1 MSDDQKKTDGAIAG
15 LERPKGVGG
24 PPPRRHA
31 PQAGTESTPSTAP
44 STATTTEP
52 PPGSASR
59 QSTVPAARSKRTNTP
74 RRPRSYEQVNE
85 SSTHPS
91 SLSLPVGLVER
102 ARSYVRAHPEKTNA
116 DVVIDA
122 LIDKSDDLAALVEPL
137 KVKEYTVG
145 LFRRKAPQ
153 EVKNHS
159 ALPVRMSPE
168 NWAAIDKLV
177 EQKKADN
184 RSQLC
189 VAALDAFLPKLS
201 GNDNPDD

>member
-1 MSDDQKKTDGAIAG
+1 MSEDQKKTDGAIAG

-31 PQAGTESTPSTAP
+31 PQAGTEPAPSAAPSATAP
-44 STATTTEP
+44 SSDSAT
-52 PPGSASR
+52 R
-59 QSTVPAARSKRTNTP
+59 QNAAPVARSKRTSTA

-91 SLSLPVGLVER
+91 SLSLPVGVVER

-122 LIDKSDDLAALVEPL
+122 LIDKSDELAELVEPL

-159 ALPVRMSPE
+159 ALPVRMSPD

-177 EQKKADN
+177 EQAKADN

-189 VAALDAFLPKLS
+189 FAALDAFLPELPGNEES
-201 GNDNPDD
+201 GG

>member
-1 MSDDQKKTDGAIAG
+1 
-15 LERPKGVGG
+15 
-24 PPPRRHA
+24 
-31 PQAGTESTPSTAP
+31 
-44 STATTTEP
+44 
-52 PPGSASR
+52 
-59 QSTVPAARSKRTNTP
+59 
-74 RRPRSYEQVNE
+74 
-85 SSTHPS
+85 
-91 SLSLPVGLVER
+91 VER

-122 LIDKSDDLAALVEPL
+122 LIDKSDELAELVEPL

-177 EQKKADN
+177 EQTMADN

-201 GNDNPDD
+201 ENDNSDG